1 MSVKKNDWVRS
12 YSAGVWR
19 VSAEVPAHFEPRA
32 SLQEPKELYDG
43 PLFILKRIV
52 NNKWKKA
59 FALET
64 AHAAFVKPLNK
75 ADTKKLETFLSQNA
89 DIVYPS
95 GRVHVDFLA
104 GRAAF
109 ISITAFFIFFAADL
123 VDLPNV
129 LWMLLQPIVR

>member
-19 VSAEVPAHFEPRA
+19 VTAEVPAHFEPRS

-59 FALET
+59 FAMET

-75 ADTKKLETFLSQNA
+75 ADTKKLESFLSQNA
-89 DIVYPS
+89 DV
-95 GRVHVDFLA
+95 VVEFEA
-104 GRAAF
+104 GLTHTF
-109 ISITAFFIFFAADL
+109 T
-123 VDLPNV
+123 
-129 LWMLLQPIVR
+129 Q